1 MIDFSYV
8 NPSTMFPE
16 QGYEVTV
23 DQDFLDEQ
31 VRLEAVALFA

>member
-1 MIDFSYV
+1 MN
-8 NPSTMFPE
+8 NPFCAVRVQCEEEP
-16 QGYEVTV
+16 VTV

>member
-1 MIDFSYV
+1 MIDFNCVS
-8 NPSTMFPE
+8 PTITFPDA
-16 QGYEVTV
+16 GYEVTV